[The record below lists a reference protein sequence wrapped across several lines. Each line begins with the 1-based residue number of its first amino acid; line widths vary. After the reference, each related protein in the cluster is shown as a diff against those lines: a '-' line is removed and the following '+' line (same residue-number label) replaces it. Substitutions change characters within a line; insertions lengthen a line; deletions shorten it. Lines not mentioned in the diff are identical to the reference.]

1 MKKLLFV
8 LIFIP
13 QLCISQQLKIEELN
27 FSINTSFKGNEL
39 AYIDS
44 LFNHVELNIEL
55 VQLLPICENN
65 DCYEGSIVLATPN
78 KQRSDLDSI
87 FAAEYFIGV
96 ESSRIDT
103 TNSVKVNKEDF
114 PFILNQLLIGPQKLA
129 NNELINNCY
138 NPRHAVLFKDQN
150 NTIIAIQEICFE
162 CGHTKVAIYTS
173 QINYNTSFAYFEL
186 FKRSGLIK

>member
-1 MKKLLFV
+1 MKTLLYI
-8 LIFIP
+8 LTFIP
-13 QLCISQQLKIEELN
+13 QLCISQQIKIEKLN
-27 FSINTSFKGNEL
+27 FTINTSFKGQEL

-65 DCYEGSIVLATPN
+65 DCYEGSIVLAISN

-96 ESSRIDT
+96 ESSRIDS

-114 PFILNQLLIGPQKLA
+114 PFILIQLLIGPQKLA
-129 NNELINNCY
+129 ENELINSCY

-173 QINYNTSFAYFEL
+173 EINYNTSSPYFEL
-186 FKRSGLIK
+186 FKRHGLIK